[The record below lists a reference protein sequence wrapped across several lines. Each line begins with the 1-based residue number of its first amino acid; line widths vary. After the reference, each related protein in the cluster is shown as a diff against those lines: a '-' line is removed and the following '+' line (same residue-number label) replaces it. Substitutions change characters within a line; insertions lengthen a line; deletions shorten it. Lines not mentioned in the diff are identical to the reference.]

1 MALSCDYAVV
11 KISPDPIRDEALNVA
26 VAVLRPDRLEIC
38 LTPNPERL
46 RAIAP
51 GLHHEELNEIRK
63 SLQAIDSPTLPLAER
78 IGRFRHVPGI
88 SVSEPATLYGET
100 DAEIE
105 KHIHSLVSRLLTPV
119 RVPTVG
125 RPHKATRLTKELAA
139 TFRHEKLL
147 ARGDEGL
154 ERHKIVR
161 NVPVS
166 PDGSLRADFV
176 AKNRR
181 LHVTE
186 TVELR
191 SEGELT
197 ATRMKDIAVAA
208 VTLDEAKRA
217 FGPSTQ
223 RYFLYAANASA
234 ERQARGYLDVARHHT
249 EYLLNFAS
257 RDDRAKYFDFIYAAL
272 RGDLAGVARARVKS
286 SGKGARSYRTKR

>member
-1 MALSCDYAVV
+1 
-11 KISPDPIRDEALNVA
+11 
-26 VAVLRPDRLEIC
+26 
-38 LTPNPERL
+38 
-46 RAIAP
+46 
-51 GLHHEELNEIRK
+51 
-63 SLQAIDSPTLPLAER
+63 
-78 IGRFRHVPGI
+78 
-88 SVSEPATLYGET
+88 LYGET

-125 RPHKATRLTKELAA
+125 RPPKATRLTKELAA

-197 ATRMKDIAVAA
+197 PTRMKDIAVAA

-257 RDDRAKYFDFIYAAL
+257 RDDRAKYFDFIFAAL
-272 RGDLAGVARARVKS
+272 RGDLAGVARARIKS
-286 SGKGARSYRTKR
+286 SGKGARTYRAKR